1 MGKTV
6 DLLRGD
12 KHLTKS
18 LEQTVVRTMA
28 VLFTGRKAEEGHF
41 M

>member
-6 DLLRGD
+6 DLSGGD
-12 KHLTKS
+12 KHLMKS

-28 VLFTGRKAEEGHF
+28 MLFTGRNAEEGHL